1 MAPGVLVNGVSDSN
15 LSNGINGH
23 TERKVGVYDD
33 VHFDPK
39 LKPKDYQIKGNE
51 LNLATGHTKMADDAL
66 GTRSDS
72 KILFLDVNILDS
84 TGAEPY
90 SGDVYIEG
98 ERIVHVGSVPS
109 VDSVQSDP
117 NVRVIQGRGRTLMS
131 GLGDAHT
138 HFTWNEGDLGALG
151 GLGVE
156 EHTLLTARAAQTYID
171 SGYTMCFGAASA
183 KERLDC
189 VIRDA
194 INAGQI
200 PGPRYLANGKE
211 MARRDG
217 ELVEGITAFADGPLE
232 MREVIR
238 HHIDIGVDTIKL
250 SISGEEIC
258 ETRSAQDCYF
268 TDDEMAACVDEAH
281 RHNIR
286 LCAHA
291 RARDSVKMCV
301 KHGVDIIYHASWTD
315 DEGMDMLEKA
325 KSKHIVAP
333 GINWLYA
340 TLYEAGAFGYSFEKA
355 EQVGYKK
362 EYENA
367 KIVLKEMHR
376 RGITVLP

>member
-1 MAPGVLVNGVSDSN
+1 
-15 LSNGINGH
+15 
-23 TERKVGVYDD
+23 
-33 VHFDPK
+33 
-39 LKPKDYQIKGNE
+39 
-51 LNLATGHTKMADDAL
+51 
-66 GTRSDS
+66 
-72 KILFLDVNILDS
+72 
-84 TGAEPY
+84 
-90 SGDVYIEG
+90 
-98 ERIVHVGSVPS
+98 
-109 VDSVQSDP
+109 
-117 NVRVIQGRGRTLMS
+117 MS

-156 EHTLLTARAAQTYID
+156 EHTLFTARAAQTYLD

-189 VIRDA
+189 VVRDA

-238 HHIDIGVDTIKL
+238 HHIGIGVDTIKL

-268 TDDEMAACVDEAH
+268 TDEEMAACVDEAH
-281 RHNIR
+281 RHGIR

-301 KHGVDIIYHASWTD
+301 EHGVDIIYHASWTD

-367 KIVLKEMHR
+367 KRVLKEMHR